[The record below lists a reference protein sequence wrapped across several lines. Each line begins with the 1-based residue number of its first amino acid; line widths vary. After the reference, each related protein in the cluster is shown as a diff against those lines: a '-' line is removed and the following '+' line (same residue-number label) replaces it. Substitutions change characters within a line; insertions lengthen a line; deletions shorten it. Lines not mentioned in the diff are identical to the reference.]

1 MTGVAAGM
9 GAGAAMGA
17 AGAGAALA
25 GVPPADLVA
34 ASPAPTLAAL
44 AVGATVFLGTL
55 ALGRAL
61 DPAAALPR
69 RARALAR
76 TGAAR
81 PPARARLLALAERAG
96 AAAARL
102 PLQGAAE
109 RQALAQALGRAG
121 FRSRGAVGLY
131 LLARLLLPALL
142 AGLGLALAAL
152 AGLEPAPLALALGAL
167 GVALP
172 PLAVSSLGARRRR
185 AMERGF
191 PDALDLLVIC
201 VESGLSIDAAIARVA
216 GELGRA
222 HAVLGEELRHAAVE
236 LRFLPDR
243 ADAFANLEARTG
255 IDGVR
260 ALVALLHQTE
270 RFGTPLAD
278 ALRTLAAEL
287 RTAAFLRVEE
297 RAARLPAV
305 LTVPMI
311 LFILPPLFIVL
322 IGPVIAQLLAR

>member
-1 MTGVAAGM
+1 
-9 GAGAAMGA
+9 
-17 AGAGAALA
+17 
-25 GVPPADLVA
+25 
-34 ASPAPTLAAL
+34 
-44 AVGATVFLGTL
+44 
-55 ALGRAL
+55 
-61 DPAAALPR
+61 
-69 RARALAR
+69 
-76 TGAAR
+76 
-81 PPARARLLALAERAG
+81 
-96 AAAARL
+96 
-102 PLQGAAE
+102 
-109 RQALAQALGRAG
+109 
-121 FRSRGAVGLY
+121 
-131 LLARLLLPALL
+131 
-142 AGLGLALAAL
+142 
-152 AGLEPAPLALALGAL
+152 
-167 GVALP
+167 
-172 PLAVSSLGARRRR
+172 
-185 AMERGF
+185 MERGF

-222 HAVLGEELRHAAVE
+222 HPVLGEELRHAAVE

-243 ADAFANLEARTG
+243 ADALANLEARTG

-278 ALRTLAAEL
+278 ALRTLAAEM